1 MKVTIRDDSGQVVS
15 ERYFETDQATVVA
28 VLAPETETTK
38 AVLETQHG
46 YLRPAQGFG
55 RIDRVLACGFVAVAF
70 VNSGEKAAQH
80 DQWWGVVL
88 WLYVAV
94 MMGHFGRRLWRALR

>member
-46 YLRPAQGFG
+46 YLRPTQGFG